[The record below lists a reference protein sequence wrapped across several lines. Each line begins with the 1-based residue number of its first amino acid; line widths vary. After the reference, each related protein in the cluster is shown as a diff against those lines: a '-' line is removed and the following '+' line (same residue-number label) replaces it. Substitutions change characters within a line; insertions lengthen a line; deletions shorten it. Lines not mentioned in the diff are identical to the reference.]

1 MACFYL
7 PFFLVLCI
15 SSRVV
20 HVVDGFRGCPG
31 RVLSQHTRR
40 SREGGAVFAAHNN
53 EDTHAPPTPS
63 TVRDQMLA
71 STQHLRQVLLAAGAS
86 VAWGSVLPAA
96 RAATTVLAPAPS
108 SSSSSSSSSSGSP
121 KIQVTDLAY
130 LDVKI
135 ANYTEESTGKNRA
148 AEGSGRILVGLF
160 GKQAPESVK
169 RFLSVVDGDGV
180 NTPSYVNSQ
189 FSRVVNGNLL
199 EMEKVRGVNK
209 VSIAGSEQ
217 YEYNGNVLTDYKPI
231 LERNELRHTRLGL
244 LTRSELSEGPEFGI
258 TLDKAEDL
266 DGFHVVFGVVLDGL
280 EVIDAIR
287 EGRCYNNA
295 QEFSPPC
302 RCLFAY
308 PAFPVLPPVPT
319 YSYKTKTGYGGR
331 ERGVENGLADAW
343 FEGQRKFYVGI
354 GKTFGDARAVDQRGR
369 LLRRVT
375 IKGAGRVEANPTIM
389 SADPDV
395 F

>member
-1 MACFYL
+1 MACLYL
-7 PFFLVLCI
+7 VFFLVI
-15 SSRVV
+15 V

-31 RVLSQHTRR
+31 HVLSQHTRR

-86 VAWGSVLPAA
+86 VAWGSVLPA

-108 SSSSSSSSSSGSP
+108 SSSSSSSAGP

-287 EGRCYNNA
+287 EGTVYNA
-295 QEFSPPC
+295 QEYSPPC
-302 RCLFAY
+302 RCLLLFL
-308 PAFPVLPPVPT
+308 PCFPRAPP
-319 YSYKTKTGYGGR
+319 
-331 ERGVENGLADAW
+331 
-343 FEGQRKFYVGI
+343 
-354 GKTFGDARAVDQRGR
+354 
-369 LLRRVT
+369 
-375 IKGAGRVEANPTIM
+375 
-389 SADPDV
+389 SADVQLQDQDGLRWQGTRRGERV
-395 F
+395 GRRLV